1 MIPREESPGATVNR
15 ILLHRATSIMRYTL
29 LPYWYTTFY
38 EAYAI
43 GIPVMRTMFTEF
55 PSDPSTFTID
65 DQWMVGSA
73 LLVKPV
79 TESGATSVDV
89 YLPIALEKGIRQ
101 IWYDF
106 HTLQRVET
114 TSAQYT
120 ASAPLEKI
128 PVFLRGGKIIPRKL
142 RLRRSSKLM
151 YYDPYT
157 LVIAYD
163 GDLNAEGMLYL
174 DDEYSKEHEHNPAD
188 ATAVREFTMTG
199 GSKITCRGKGSFQS
213 QNTLE
218 RIIIAGQPKAPSKII
233 VKHGDH
239 EDELQYYYDNANHI
253 LSIKKPDV
261 PVAVDWDIYLLY

>member
-1 MIPREESPGATVNR
+1 
-15 ILLHRATSIMRYTL
+15 
-29 LPYWYTTFY
+29 
-38 EAYAI
+38 
-43 GIPVMRTMFTEF
+43 
-55 PSDPSTFTID
+55 
-65 DQWMVGSA
+65 MVGSA
-73 LLVKPV
+73 LLVKPITDAGQTV
-79 TESGATSVDV
+79 ANVYFPSVV
-89 YLPIALEKGIRQ
+89 ERGRKQ
-101 IWYDF
+101 FWYDL
-106 HTLQRVET
+106 HTLARVDPSSSSST
-114 TSAQYT
+114 VAV
-120 ASAPLEKI
+120 SAPLEKI
-128 PVFLRGGKIIPRKL
+128 PVFLRGGKIIPRKM